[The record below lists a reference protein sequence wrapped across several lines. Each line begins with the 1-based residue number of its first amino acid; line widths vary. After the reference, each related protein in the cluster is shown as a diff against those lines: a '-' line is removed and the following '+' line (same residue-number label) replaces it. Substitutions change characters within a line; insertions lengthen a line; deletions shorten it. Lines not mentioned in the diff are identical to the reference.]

1 MNYSQLAAIIR
12 AARLDE
18 RGPHQHHAH
27 ISLNRIELCIQ
38 PCVGVL
44 GLARAYFEAIRPLLP
59 PGWELEVTTYHGED
73 GERAVTFSGRTAPAV
88 EDDGNPPNG
97 CLLCGVEE
105 YGHGQQYKTGT
116 GYHYWINPGDALR
129 KARMLARRAR
139 ATA

>member
-1 MNYSQLAAIIR
+1 MQQSQLAHIIR
-12 AARLDE
+12 AARLDKH
-18 RGPHQHHAH
+18 GPHQHHAH

-38 PCVGVL
+38 PGGVL
-44 GLARAYFEAIRPLLP
+44 GLARAYFEAIRPLLQ
-59 PGWELEVTTYHGED
+59 PGWELEVVSYHGE
-73 GERAVTFSGRTAPAV
+73 GGIRTVTYFGRSGPAV

-97 CLLCGVEE
+97 CGLCGVEQ